1 MVNTIHRD
9 IIAPSTALSPAVSNL
24 TEAMNTLINFGVINT
39 RDLIQTEVNVIVQA
53 VKDVLN
59 EVFRTGNA
67 IMNRL
72 NNVLTNIYKR
82 IVDRLTRSLDRTTQ
96 VIERSSRFF
105 GQVLEGVHNIFK
117 NLAAR
122 LLPQFQTCSA
132 KLTSLSMKAVATT
145 LETYTKDVTALI
157 NGVNADLQGKV
168 TSISSHVNTTDTRI
182 TLVSAQLTADLLKNI
197 SIAFD
202 AEANKTPAFTQCLD
216 ESTATVEYLQDLI
229 DDNVD
234 LCSKAATD
242 AANAAQLAL
251 VEQTSDLQESAI
263 QNVTT
268 TCNCANVPTGATMAQ
283 KLTAQTCAS
292 RESKNLDITVLQAEV
307 SAIRASFDSDAI
319 IAQFDACIAEIE
331 NEIDPIREIVN
342 SDIETC

>member
-1 MVNTIHRD
+1 MVNTIHND
-9 IIAPSTALSPAVSNL
+9 IIKPSTALSPTVSNF
-24 TEAMNTLINFGVINT
+24 TEAVNKMINYGVVNT
-39 RDLIQTEVNVIVQA
+39 RDIIATEVNVIVQA
-53 VKDVLN
+53 VKNVLN
-59 EVFRTGNA
+59 EVFQTGNT
-67 IMNRL
+67 IVKRL
-72 NNVLTNIYKR
+72 NNTLTNIYNR
-82 IVDRLTRSLDRTTQ
+82 IVNRLTRSFNRTSR
-96 VIERSSRFF
+96 VIERTSQLF

-117 NLAAR
+117 NLAGR
-122 LLPQFQTCSA
+122 LLPQFQTCST

-157 NGVNADLQGKV
+157 NGVNAELQGKV
-168 TSISSHVNTTDTRI
+168 TSISTHVNTTDTRI

-197 SIAFD
+197 SVAFD
-202 AEANKTPAFTQCLD
+202 AKADKTPAFTQCLD

-242 AANAAQLAL
+242 AATAAQLAL

-268 TCNCANVPTGATMAQ
+268 TCNCVNLPTGATMAQ

-292 RESKNLDITVLQAEV
+292 REAKNLDLAVLQV
-307 SAIRASFDSDAI
+307 QVNAIRDSFNSATI
-319 IAQFDACIAEIE
+319 IAEFDACISEIE
-331 NEIDPIREIVN
+331 SQIDPIREIVN
-342 SDIETC
+342 ADIEAC